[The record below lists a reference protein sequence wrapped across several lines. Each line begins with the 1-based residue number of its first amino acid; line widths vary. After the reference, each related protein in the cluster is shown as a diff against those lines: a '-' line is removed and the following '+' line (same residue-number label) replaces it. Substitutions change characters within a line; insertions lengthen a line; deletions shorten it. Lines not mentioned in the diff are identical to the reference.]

1 MSVVTNWTK
10 ESSMN
15 TVSTSW
21 TTTNTSAIHPD
32 TGTSWTSEDITPSTI
47 WNGTLASPIST
58 SWNIQEILPLTE
70 WIETLEQF
78 YLWED
83 GNDFWENINTNYEDF

>member
-32 TGTSWTSEDITPSTI
+32 TGTSWTPQV
-47 WNGTLASPIST
+47 
-58 SWNIQEILPLTE
+58 IQPLTE

-83 GNDFWENINTNYEDF
+83 GNQYWENINLNYEDF